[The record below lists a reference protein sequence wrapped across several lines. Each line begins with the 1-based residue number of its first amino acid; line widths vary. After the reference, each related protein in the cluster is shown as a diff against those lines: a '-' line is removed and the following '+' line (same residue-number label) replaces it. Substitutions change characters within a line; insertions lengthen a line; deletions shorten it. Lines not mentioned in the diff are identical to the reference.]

1 MTASFSLVMP
11 DLRAVSDEDLES
23 LLPQADGAWSRQTK
37 ALMLSLGAQKL
48 NLNSNWAEVRRD
60 WVCEAC
66 QRRKAAGAGA
76 QQHRHQQG
84 RDHHAGQVRNRR
96 TTERRRH
103 IAPRDRG
110 KGDRL
115 LHRRRQEADEHQAGG
130 QTVVQR
136 TPCQGHDPEADQGK
150 DDEGRGEDQTL

>member
-60 WVCEAC
+60 WVC
-66 QRRKAAGAGA
+66 
-76 QQHRHQQG
+76 
-84 RDHHAGQVRNRR
+84 
-96 TTERRRH
+96 
-103 IAPRDRG
+103 
-110 KGDRL
+110 
-115 LHRRRQEADEHQAGG
+115 
-130 QTVVQR
+130 
-136 TPCQGHDPEADQGK
+136 
-150 DDEGRGEDQTL
+150 